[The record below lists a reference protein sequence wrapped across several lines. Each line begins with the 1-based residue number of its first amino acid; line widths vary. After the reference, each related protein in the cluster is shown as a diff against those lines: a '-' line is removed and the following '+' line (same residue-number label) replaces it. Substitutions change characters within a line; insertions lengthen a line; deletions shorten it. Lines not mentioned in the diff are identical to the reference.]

1 MEDNSFI
8 LVLVLL
14 ALVVVSSGC
23 IDAEASLSMEE
34 VGGTDLGERSSV
46 DIVNMHVDFERVIQ
60 EGTSLTTES
69 PPRDVLENDIPVL
82 YKGSLYSL
90 NRTEAG
96 NKEGVLI
103 EYRAEKVE
111 KAQGDE
117 INLTSEERDMVD
129 MVLDQAGAGSNI
141 SIMTYNRFYSPE
153 EKNKSVLIG
162 RNKTT
167 FSRENTTVRLTKDSE
182 RSSSEKLYNYTSTQV
197 ASNLSK
203 YTSHLREK
211 YLFELDD
218 SNLSE
223 EFVQKA
229 IERTYYGDETGELK
243 RVLEALKEGQP
254 IKEDGN
260 SRTWIVDYRG
270 NTFWV
275 EAGAPSLEQEVEKSE
290 KEVE

>member
-1 MEDNSFI
+1 MENNSFI
-8 LVLVLL
+8 LVLGLL
-14 ALVVVSSGC
+14 TLVVVSSGC

-34 VGGTDLGERSSV
+34 VGGTDLGEKASV
-46 DIVNMHVDFERVIQ
+46 DIVNMHIDFERVIR
-60 EGTSLTTES
+60 EGTSLTTEN
-69 PPRDVLENDIPVL
+69 PPRDVLENNIPVL
-82 YKGSLYSL
+82 YNGSLYSL

-96 NKEGVLI
+96 NKEGVLV

-117 INLTSEERDMVD
+117 INLTSAEEDMVD

-141 SIMTYNRFYSPE
+141 SIMTYNQFYSPE
-153 EKNKSVLIG
+153 EENKSVLIG
-162 RNKTT
+162 RNETT

-182 RSSSEKLYNYTSTQV
+182 RNSSEKLYNYTSTQV
-197 ASNLSK
+197 ASNLSE
-203 YTSHLREK
+203 YSSQLREK
-211 YLFELDD
+211 YLFELDA

-229 IERTYYGDETGELK
+229 IEETYYGDETEELK
-243 RVLEALKEGQP
+243 NVLEALKEGQP

-260 SRTWIVDYRG
+260 SRAWIVDYRG

-275 EAGAPSLEQEVEKSE
+275 EADAPSLEQEGEKSE
-290 KEVE
+290 KETE